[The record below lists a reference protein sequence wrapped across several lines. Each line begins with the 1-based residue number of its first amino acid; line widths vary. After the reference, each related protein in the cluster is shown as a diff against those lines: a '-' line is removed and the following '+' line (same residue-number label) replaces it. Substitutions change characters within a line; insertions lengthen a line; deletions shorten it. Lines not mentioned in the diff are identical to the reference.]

1 MKLVSKREIKEFVDY
16 YDLTIPETHNY
27 CLSNGMIVHNCGVG
41 FDQFVGVLNG
51 FTNPVDIE
59 IIKSTRKDRGV
70 DNNKERFYH
79 RDGKRVWHLTVGDSG
94 VAWAKAAGKLLA
106 MKKPVDI
113 VILDFSEIRPGGK
126 PLKGFGWISSGD
138 VQISESFYEICK
150 ILSEKHGQ
158 LLSRINI
165 LDIMNWF
172 GMALSSRRAA
182 EIALCPVDD
191 PEAEEF
197 ISAKKDYWKV
207 GKKQR
212 GMSNNTVMFYRKP
225 SKSELRGIFHQM
237 MEAGGSEPGFLN
249 VQAAKK
255 RAPWFATVNPC
266 CEILLGNKSFC
277 VSGDTKLITKSGIT
291 TIRDAVGQE
300 IEIWNGNE
308 WTPVTPFKT
317 GDADEL
323 IRVSFNDG
331 SYLDVTE
338 NHRFFVASANDVLK
352 GNGYREVLAK
362 DLSVLSRNKLH
373 TEPFSI
379 TELNCGEYVAEAYTY
394 GFYVGDGY
402 NTNIPIYTAEK
413 RKLPLAGVFV
423 DDGEQNKKKKWR
435 CRSLNIDTKLATELK
450 HDISPVFSWDRNSI
464 INFVSGLADADGS
477 NTQLGAIRIYQGSEE
492 FIRSLQLLL
501 TKVGIKSSVNFMT
514 DKDSNFGRRTKA
526 IWYLQITNVTDLK
539 THRLSNTYSG
549 SGANGKG
556 TYQIISKL
564 ERLPGTYESF
574 CFTEPKTGKGVFGNT
589 LTGQCNLSTIPLNK
603 YNGDYE
609 RLKYNSRLI
618 ARANYRQTCVDLRDG
633 ILQDTWH
640 ELNEF
645 LRLTGMSACGVVGW
659 EYHQDANKVKEY
671 ADHIREAVH
680 EMADELG
687 LPRSKAITT
696 IKPEGTLGKLLDT
709 TEGIHKPL
717 AKYIFNRIIV
727 SKHSPI
733 IDAMRSANYRI
744 EEHPFD
750 STSYLVV
757 MPIAFE
763 DVEFDTVTKM
773 IGDSEIVLE
782 VNNESAVSQLERY
795 KLWMDNYAD
804 HNVSNTISYSP
815 EEVPEI
821 VNWLHQN
828 WDHYV
833 GVSFIYRTD
842 PTKTAGD
849 LGYAYLP
856 QQPVSKEQYY
866 EYVNSLIDIDLDNV
880 FVNSLE
886 ELEDGCTG
894 GVCPIR

>member
-1 MKLVSKREIKEFVDY
+1 MKKQSIRSQLVAKRTYNRPLDEHGTVFETWEQTVNRVIEHQRWLWERAKGHNTNEDLVELTPAEEHELEELRELLLNYDVAVSGRTFWLGGTAISKEYEATQFNCAGVVNATVHDIVDSFH
-16 YDLTIPETHNY
+16 L
-27 CLSNGMIVHNCGVG
+27 LLLGCGVG

-79 RDGKRVWHLTVGDSG
+79 RDGKLVWHLTVGDSG
-94 VAWAKAAGKLLA
+94 IAWAKAAGKLLA
-106 MKKPVDI
+106 MKKPVDV

-212 GMSNNTVMFYRKP
+212 GMSNNTVMFHRRP

-308 WTPVTPFKT
+308 WAPVTPFKT

-338 NHRFFVASANDVLK
+338 NHRFFVSNIADGSYK
-352 GNGYREVLAK
+352 EVLAK
-362 DLSVLSRNKLH
+362 DLNVGLY
-373 TEPFSI
+373 TEPVNMRYDDIGEQVDDAYAIGEMLTYNDADVAMRIVTSAFSWNRSSI
-379 TELNCGEYVAEAYTY
+379 CNFILGIVDDFRSSAEYTIGAPY
-394 GFYVGDGY
+394 GFSGWVG
-402 NTNIPIYTAEK
+402 
-413 RKLPLAGVFV
+413 
-423 DDGEQNKKKKWR
+423 
-435 CRSLNIDTKLATELK
+435 
-450 HDISPVFSWDRNSI
+450 
-464 INFVSGLADADGS
+464 
-477 NTQLGAIRIYQGSEE
+477 LGDE
-492 FIRSLQLLL
+492 FIRLVQLLL
-501 TKVGIKSSVNFMT
+501 TKIGVMSRISYIQSYYLEIIDAEKLTSLTTPT
-514 DKDSNFGRRTKA
+514 DVKFN
-526 IWYLQITNVTDLK
+526 QM
-539 THRLSNTYSG
+539 
-549 SGANGKG
+549 
-556 TYQIISKL
+556 IIGVCA
-564 ERLPGTYESF
+564 LPGTYESF

-589 LTGQCNLSTIPLNK
+589 LTGQCNLATIPLNK

-696 IKPEGTLGKLLDT
+696 IKPEGCCFYDTKIKTSLGVVTLDELFDKLNAP
-709 TEGIHKPL
+709 E
-717 AKYIFNRIIV
+717 
-727 SKHSPI
+727 
-733 IDAMRSANYRI
+733 
-744 EEHPFD
+744 FD
-750 STSYLVV
+750 SWYDVADKGVFVYDMNNEPQLITKLFNNGVSETLKVT
-757 MPIAFE
+757 FE
-763 DVEFDTVTKM
+763 DGSFVECTPNHKFYIDGNWIRADELVAGLDVT
-773 IGDSEIVLE
+773 
-782 VNNESAVSQLERY
+782 
-795 KLWMDNYAD
+795 NY
-804 HNVSNTISYSP
+804 
-815 EEVPEI
+815 
-821 VNWLHQN
+821 
-828 WDHYV
+828 
-833 GVSFIYRTD
+833 
-842 PTKTAGD
+842 
-849 LGYAYLP
+849 
-856 QQPVSKEQYY
+856 
-866 EYVNSLIDIDLDNV
+866 
-880 FVNSLE
+880 
-886 ELEDGCTG
+886 
-894 GVCPIR
+894 

>member
-16 YDLTIPETHNY
+16 YDLTIPETHIY

-94 VAWAKAAGKLLA
+94 VAWAKAAGKILA

-172 GMALSSRRAA
+172 GMALSPRRAA

-212 GMSNNTVMFYRKP
+212 GMSNNTVMFHRRP

-277 VSGDTKLITKSGIT
+277 VSGDTKLITKTGIT
-291 TIRDAVGQE
+291 TIRDAVGKE

-308 WTPVTPFKT
+308 WTPVIPFKT
-317 GDADEL
+317 GDSDEL

-338 NHRFFVASANDVLK
+338 NHRFFVSNIADGSYK
-352 GNGYREVLAK
+352 EVLAK
-362 DLSVLSRNKLH
+362 DLNVGLYTEPVNMRYDDIGEQVDDAYSRGLMAFYDFDCESIDAVLSA
-373 TEPFSI
+373 FSWNRASVCNFVRGMI
-379 TELNCGEYVAEAYTY
+379 DCLG
-394 GFYVGDGY
+394 
-402 NTNIPIYTAEK
+402 
-413 RKLPLAGVFV
+413 AGV
-423 DDGEQNKKKKWR
+423 
-435 CRSLNIDTKLATELK
+435 
-450 HDISPVFSWDRNSI
+450 
-464 INFVSGLADADGS
+464 INN
-477 NTQLGAIRIYQGSEE
+477 NTVTVYKGNGEE
-492 FIRSLQLLL
+492 FVKLVQLLL
-501 TKVGIKSSVNFMT
+501 TKIGIKSRIIFT
-514 DKDSNFGRRTKA
+514 DCWGIKILNVQG
-526 IWYLQITNVTDLK
+526 LQSI
-539 THRLSNTYSG
+539 NTGESDG
-549 SGANGKG
+549 FNQMIVGVCA
-556 TYQIISKL
+556 
-564 ERLPGTYESF
+564 LPGTHESF
-574 CFTEPKTGKGVFGNT
+574 CFTEHKTGKGVFGNT

-618 ARANYRQTCVDLRDG
+618 ARANYRQTGVDLRDG

-659 EYHQDANKVKEY
+659 EYHKDAEKIKEY

-763 DVEFDTVTKM
+763 DVEFDVITKEINGVVT
-773 IGDSEIVLE
+773 ELE
-782 VNNESAVSQLERY
+782 VNNESAISQLERY

-821 VNWLHQN
+821 VDWLHKY

-842 PTKTAGD
+842 PTKTAQD

-856 QQPVSKEQYY
+856 QQPVTKETYY
-866 EYVNSLIDIDLDNV
+866 EYVNTLLPVNLDDV
-880 FVNSLE
+880 FVSSLD
-886 ELEDGCTG
+886 ELEDGCVG

>member
-1 MKLVSKREIKEFVDY
+1 MKKQSIRSQLVAKRTYNRPLDENGTAFETWEQTVNRVIEHQRWLWERAKGHNTNEDLVELTPAEEHELEELRELLLNYDVAVSGRTFWLGGTPISKEYEATQFNCAGVVNATVHDIVDSFH
-16 YDLTIPETHNY
+16 L
-27 CLSNGMIVHNCGVG
+27 LLLGCGVG

-94 VAWAKAAGKLLA
+94 VAWAKAAGKILA

-197 ISAKKDYWKV
+197 ISAKKDYWTV

-212 GMSNNTVMFYRKP
+212 AMSNNTVMFYRRP

-277 VSGDTKLITKSGIT
+277 
-291 TIRDAVGQE
+291 
-300 IEIWNGNE
+300 N
-308 WTPVTPFKT
+308 
-317 GDADEL
+317 
-323 IRVSFNDG
+323 
-331 SYLDVTE
+331 
-338 NHRFFVASANDVLK
+338 
-352 GNGYREVLAK
+352 LA
-362 DLSVLSRNKLH
+362 
-373 TEPFSI
+373 
-379 TELNCGEYVAEAYTY
+379 
-394 GFYVGDGY
+394 
-402 NTNIPIYTAEK
+402 
-413 RKLPLAGVFV
+413 
-423 DDGEQNKKKKWR
+423 
-435 CRSLNIDTKLATELK
+435 
-450 HDISPVFSWDRNSI
+450 
-464 INFVSGLADADGS
+464 
-477 NTQLGAIRIYQGSEE
+477 
-492 FIRSLQLLL
+492 
-501 TKVGIKSSVNFMT
+501 
-514 DKDSNFGRRTKA
+514 
-526 IWYLQITNVTDLK
+526 
-539 THRLSNTYSG
+539 
-549 SGANGKG
+549 
-556 TYQIISKL
+556 
-564 ERLPGTYESF
+564 
-574 CFTEPKTGKGVFGNT
+574 
-589 LTGQCNLSTIPLNK
+589 TIPLNK

-696 IKPEGTLGKLLDT
+696 IKPEGCCFYDTKIKTSLGVVTLDELFNKL
-709 TEGIHKPL
+709 
-717 AKYIFNRIIV
+717 
-727 SKHSPI
+727 
-733 IDAMRSANYRI
+733 DAP
-744 EEHPFD
+744 EFD
-750 STSYLVV
+750 SWYSVADKGVFVYDMNNEPQLITKLFNNGVSDTLK
-757 MPIAFE
+757 ITFE
-763 DVEFDTVTKM
+763 DGNFVECTPNHKFYINGNWIRADELVAGLDVT
-773 IGDSEIVLE
+773 
-782 VNNESAVSQLERY
+782 
-795 KLWMDNYAD
+795 
-804 HNVSNTISYSP
+804 
-815 EEVPEI
+815 
-821 VNWLHQN
+821 
-828 WDHYV
+828 
-833 GVSFIYRTD
+833 
-842 PTKTAGD
+842 
-849 LGYAYLP
+849 AY
-856 QQPVSKEQYY
+856 
-866 EYVNSLIDIDLDNV
+866 
-880 FVNSLE
+880 
-886 ELEDGCTG
+886 
-894 GVCPIR
+894 